1 MFIILTGE
9 NWNDVMTQVIFA
21 VGNSSIALLI
31 IFLLIIGNILLLN
44 LFLGI
49 LLRSISEPDEEQEVV
64 NQDQSQ
70 V

>member
-21 VGNSSIALLI
+21 TGEASIALLI

-49 LLRSISEPDEEQEVV
+49 LLRSISEPDNEPEEI
-64 NQDQSQ
+64 NKSQ
-70 V
+70 I